1 MPYICKLMEIIKQN
15 NMKKFLLFTTLC
27 LMFIAGKAQISS
39 MTDLYGEY
47 TFTSKMDVTEE
58 GQSYLD
64 NGTFAQE
71 SDVTISKNA
80 IYLANVKGLAG
91 AKGGPMGIQNF
102 DAAQKTF
109 GTANSY
115 TNSPWKN
122 SKIAMT
128 TPDGANPFGGN
139 YYLEFTFDA
148 NGDITIPPFAIVYVA
163 SPSKDTHGTILAQ
176 FTDCKLTLKEKEVI
190 VLEDMSGNWEFDG
203 TGYHDTESE
212 FATTFQMD
220 ITAHNA
226 EFSEYTVDML
236 FEGYDKLTFDKAI
249 FDGETLSLPI
259 NNTYLSND
267 EKIVLYTY
275 MYAREGVITFKKGT
289 TNNTMT
295 LSSGMRLAQ
304 ETNIEG
310 KDTIVSLQ
318 YYSFGYAKK
327 KVEVE
332 ASEFEG
338 LYTVTTGKQTVLPTS
353 SNVYPKSFDIEV
365 KSDGA
370 GGYLVTKFF
379 GQSVASINDG
389 GIPAV
394 VSEEDP
400 TKLEISVGTDCKLRD
415 LGDGSYIVLYD
426 NTGSSKGK
434 VTITIAADG
443 KVTISDFTVAQYNGS
458 SAVVDALFQ
467 TNTIVKGDL
476 PSPIDFSQV
485 YTVKLDESKVEI
497 LDPIVEFPAEWEL
510 KFIDYAEYGVY
521 LTSFLGEDINTSM
534 NQGGFVVEVDENDV
548 RTLNIDFSGNR
559 YLKSVEQGV
568 QYLLVCNAKGE
579 NDGKLKITIDSQGNV
594 SVSAFTVVLSNYV
607 TGESS
612 IVARYGEAE
621 EEETSVEAV
630 KEAVISA
637 ANGVISVA
645 EEALVEVYSV
655 TGVLVYSDV
664 TTEVSGLARGIYIVK
679 VGTTVRRV
687 IL

>member
-27 LMFIAGKAQISS
+27 LMFIVGKAQINGMS
-39 MTDLYGEY
+39 DLYGEY
-47 TFTSKMDVTEE
+47 TFTSTMVVTEA
-58 GQSYLD
+58 GQKFL
-64 NGTFAQE
+64 NAGRFAQE
-71 SDVTISKNA
+71 STVTIGSNN
-80 IYLANVKGLAG
+80 IYLAEVTGIAG
-91 AKGGPMGIQNF
+91 AKGGLMGIQDF
-102 DAAQKTF
+102 DVAKKTF
-109 GTANSY
+109 GTANPN
-115 TNSPWKN
+115 TNLPWVA
-122 SKIAMT
+122 STIGIT
-128 TPDGANPFGGN
+128 TPDGINPFGGN
-139 YYLEFTFDA
+139 YYLEFTYDA
-148 NGDITIPPFAIVYVA
+148 NGDITIPNFALVRVSDYNA
-163 SPSKDTHGTILAQ
+163 TEGTILAQ

-458 SAVVDALFQ
+458 SAAVDALFQ